1 MAKEFDVVVVGAGP
15 GGYVAAIRAA
25 QLGFSTALIEKDEPG
40 GVCLNWGCIP
50 SKALLKSAEVV
61 NLMKKSKEFGISF
74 ENMKIDFPKVI
85 SRSRKAAE
93 RMSKGVAYLIKNN
106 KIELIK
112 GTGKLLDNRSVQVSE
127 EGKVIK
133 TVDAKHIILALGARP
148 RPFPGLDFDS
158 NIIISSKKAMVLDKA
173 PESIIIIGGGAIGVE
188 FGYFFSSFG
197 SKVTI
202 VEMLPHILPFEDEE
216 VVQVLTKSLK
226 KQGVKVLAGMK
237 VEKAQKNENG
247 IDVMMTKGSE
257 IHNLQAEK
265 MLVAIGV
272 RPNTDNAGLDKIGIK
287 MEQGFIQVDDFYNTS
302 LKNVYAIGDCIGGK
316 LLAHVASAEGIICVE
331 KIAGK
336 DVSSLNYDSIPH
348 CTYAQPQVASI
359 GLTEKM
365 ALDKGMKINIGRYPF
380 RANGKS
386 VAVGETEGFAKLIF
400 DAEYGDLVG
409 AHIVGSE
416 ATELIAELGV
426 AKTLEATYLE
436 LLKTVHAHPTL
447 SEVIMEA
454 AGQAYGESIHI

>member
-1 MAKEFDVVVVGAGP
+1 
-15 GGYVAAIRAA
+15 RAS
-25 QLGFSTALIEKDEPG
+25 QLGFSTALIEKDDPG

-50 SKALLKSAEVV
+50 SKALLKSAEIL
-61 NLMKKSKEFGISF
+61 NLMKKGKEFGIKCK
-74 ENMKIDFPKVI
+74 ELEIDFPKVI
-85 SRSRKAAE
+85 SRSRKAAQ
-93 RMSKGVAYLIKNN
+93 RMSKGVDYLIKNN
-106 KIELIK
+106 KIALIK
-112 GTGKLLDNRSVQVSE
+112 GTGTLLDNNSVQVLE
-127 EGKVIK
+127 EGKII
-133 TVDAKHIILALGARP
+133 DNIGAKYIILALGARP
-148 RPFPGLDFDS
+148 KPFPGLDFDS
-158 NIIISSKKAMVLDKA
+158 NVIISSKTAMVQEKV
-173 PESIIIIGGGAIGVE
+173 PESIVIIGGGAIGVE

-216 VVQVLTKSLK
+216 VV
-226 KQGVKVLAGMK
+226 KVLEKSFQKKGIKALAGVK
-237 VEKAQKNENG
+237 VEKAQKSKNG
-247 IDVMMTKGSE
+247 VDVMMTKGNE
-257 IHNLQAEK
+257 IINLQAEK

-272 RPNTDNAGLDKIGIK
+272 KPNTDNAGLEEVGIEL
-287 MEQGFIQVDDFYNTS
+287 EQGFIKVDDYYNTS
-302 LKNVYAIGDCIGGK
+302 LKGVYAIGDCIGGK

-336 DVSSLNYDSIPH
+336 DVSPLDYDSIPH

-365 ALDKGMKINIGRYPF
+365 ALEKGIKTNIGRYPF

-400 DAEYGDLVG
+400 DANYGDLVG

-416 ATELIAELGV
+416 ATELIAELGI
-426 AKTLEATYLE
+426 AKTLESTYLE
-436 LLKTVHAHPTL
+436 ILKTVHAHPTL